1 MKTTSLVASGLL
13 LGLSLPAHALSTAP
27 AQGWTS
33 GTVRTGGAERFQPRS
48 HGEIAL
54 AAIARAS
61 GQGLVVCDAPFDVA
75 PGSSLPM
82 RGVWRDDS
90 VVLRVSESTG
100 QKDLEERGVVVW
112 DHAVAGRQ
120 GSCSWTS
127 AELLAEFHQ
136 PTLSGRAAVEGRI
149 EDVAAFVEPF
159 RTDPAA
165 YNAAMSDPNLS
176 EEARYVLESWQAEEA
191 NVLAKAEAMVAE
203 LEAVLEL
210 MELIGAD

>member
-13 LGLSLPAHALSTAP
+13 LGLSLPAHALSTGSAP
-27 AQGWTS
+27 GWTS
-33 GTVRTGGAERFQPRS
+33 GTVRTGGAERFQPRT

-54 AAIARAS
+54 AAIAKAS
-61 GQGLVVCDAPFDVA
+61 GQGLVVCDAPFDVS

-90 VVLRVSESTG
+90 VVLRVDETTG
-100 QKDLEERGVVVW
+100 HKDLEERGVLTW

-120 GSCSWTS
+120 GTCSWTS
-127 AELLAEFHQ
+127 AELLAEFDQ
-136 PTLSGRAAVEGRI
+136 PALSGRAAVVGRI
-149 EDVAAFVEPF
+149 EDVAEFVEPF

-165 YNAAMSDPNLS
+165 YQAALADPTLS
-176 EEARYVLESWQAEEA
+176 TEARIVLESWQAEEA
-191 NVLAKAEAMVAE
+191 KVLAKAEAMVAE

-210 MELIGAD
+210 MELIGAE